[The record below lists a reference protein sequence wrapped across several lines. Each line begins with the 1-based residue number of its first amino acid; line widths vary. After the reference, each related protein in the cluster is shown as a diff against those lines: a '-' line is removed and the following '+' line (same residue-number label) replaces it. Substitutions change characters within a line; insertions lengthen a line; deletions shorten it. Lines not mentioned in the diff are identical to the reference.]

1 MEVGATV
8 VGGGGTAVFID
19 LVFAVVGGGG
29 TAVFIDLVFAEELV
43 PVVKVHIGKRE
54 GGEEVKVSEVG
65 RKIRKT
71 PGLLG
76 RLTPLAYFF
85 VTFSLPQAPRLSA
98 V

>member
-54 GGEEVKVSEVG
+54 GGEEVNQ
-65 RKIRKT
+65 
-71 PGLLG
+71 
-76 RLTPLAYFF
+76 
-85 VTFSLPQAPRLSA
+85 VTVRCQR
-98 V
+98 

>member
-54 GGEEVKVSEVG
+54 GGEEVKEFFKVSEVG
-65 RKIRKT
+65 RKRGGT
-71 PGLLG
+71 
-76 RLTPLAYFF
+76 
-85 VTFSLPQAPRLSA
+85 APS
-98 V
+98 

>member
-54 GGEEVKVSEVG
+54 GGEEVG
-65 RKIRKT
+65 RKKFYQARNFGSSAPSIIFF
-71 PGLLG
+71 
-76 RLTPLAYFF
+76 LTFA
-85 VTFSLPQAPRLSA
+85 LPQAKAPRLSA

>member
-43 PVVKVHIGKRE
+43 PVVKVHI
-54 GGEEVKVSEVG
+54 EVG
-65 RKIRKT
+65 RKKLSEKR
-71 PGLLG
+71 GLLG
-76 RLTPLAYFF
+76 RLPPL
-85 VTFSLPQAPRLSA
+85 
-98 V
+98 